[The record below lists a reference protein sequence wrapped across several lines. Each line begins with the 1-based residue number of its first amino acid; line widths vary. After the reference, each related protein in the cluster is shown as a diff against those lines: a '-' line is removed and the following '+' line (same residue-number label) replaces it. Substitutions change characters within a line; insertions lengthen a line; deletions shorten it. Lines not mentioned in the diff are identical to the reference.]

1 MVAEAVVAKINELK
15 DGDMKEV
22 KVGETT
28 VLLSRINGKFHAIA
42 GLCSHYGGNLA
53 EGTCKAGR
61 VYCPWHM
68 SAFNMITGDLEE
80 PPALDAL
87 PRFEVRLEGEDVI
100 VRVPEMAGESR
111 TADS

>member
-1 MVAEAVVAKINELK
+1 MATEAVAAKVTDLN
-15 DGDMKEV
+15 DGEIMEV

-28 VLLSRINGKFHAIA
+28 VLLSKIKGEFHAI
-42 GLCSHYGGNLA
+42 GGICTHYGGNLA
-53 EGTCKAGR
+53 EGSCKGGR

-100 VRVPEMAGESR
+100 VRVPEMA
-111 TADS
+111 T